1 MTSAHERM
9 HELTGLYVLG
19 AVTSAELG
27 EIQAHLAEC
36 EACRSEVAALRPVA
50 AGLAQ
55 MVPQVDPPAGL
66 RERVIGSVTFRGAVS
81 GEKAVA
87 APPARTA
94 PLLPWLLAA
103 ASFAAAVALGAYSLQ
118 LRTRMSDLDRQLRQA
133 VTQAAL
139 AQQQVADAR
148 RATLDAGSQV
158 AVLAAPDLVRFDL
171 AGQPIAPAAT
181 ARAFWS
187 RSRGLVFTTS
197 NLPSPPAGRVYQ
209 LWVLTAAGPPISVGL
224 LQPDSTGALT
234 AVFQTPADIP
244 PPTQVAVSDEPPGG
258 VPAPTGMIWVAGKPA
273 A

>member
-9 HELTGLYVLG
+9 QELTGLYVLG
-19 AVTSAELG
+19 GLTSAELA
-27 EIQAHLAEC
+27 EIQTHLGEC

-50 AGLAQ
+50 EGLARL
-55 MVPQVDPPAGL
+55 VPQVDPPADL
-66 RERVIGSVTFRGAVS
+66 RERVIGAVTGRIAASGGKARSGAS
-81 GEKAVA
+81 DRS
-87 APPARTA
+87 ARQ
-94 PLLPWLLAA
+94 LSWLVAA
-103 ASFAAAVALGAYSLQ
+103 ASFAAAVVLGGYSFQ
-118 LRTRMSDLDRQLRQA
+118 LRTRVTDLERQLQQA
-133 VTQAAL
+133 ATQAAL
-139 AQQQVADAR
+139 AQQQIADAR
-148 RATLDAGSQV
+148 RAALGTGSQV

-171 AGQPIAPAAT
+171 AGQPIAPAAM

-224 LQPDSTGALT
+224 LQPDQTGALT

-258 VPAPTGMIWVAGKPA
+258 VPAPTGMIWIAGKRSG
-273 A
+273 